1 MTKQTKDKQDNE
13 INVIE
18 ILHEHIRAF
27 DTIDMLC
34 KGISFKINEIKEEH
48 WEDISINTSLAV
60 LERLTS
66 YITKECSSSIESLV
80 TFAKTGEYNSA
91 RS

>member
-1 MTKQTKDKQDNE
+1 MTKQTKDKQDNR
-13 INVIE
+13 INAIE
-18 ILHEHIRAF
+18 ILLEHIRAF

-34 KGISFKINEIKEEH
+34 KGLNFKINEINEEH
-48 WEDISINTSLAV
+48 GKDISINTSLAV

-66 YITKECSSSIESLV
+66 YIKKECSSSIESLV
-80 TFAKTGEYNSA
+80 TFAETGEYKPA